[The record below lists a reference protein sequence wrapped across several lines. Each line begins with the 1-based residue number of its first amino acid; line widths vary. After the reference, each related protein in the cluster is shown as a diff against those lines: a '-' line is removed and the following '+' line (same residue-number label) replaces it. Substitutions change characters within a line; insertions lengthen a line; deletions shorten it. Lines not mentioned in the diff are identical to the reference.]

1 MGGSLVLRTLNTV
14 EPTPVRWLWPGF
26 VPLGK
31 LTLLAGD
38 PGLGKSFITLDLASK
53 VTRATLPPTGSEGG
67 DGQPG
72 DVIVCS
78 AEDDPADTIRPRLE
92 AMDADLRRVH
102 CVESV
107 RFKGLPD
114 RKEHPVVLQRDLGA
128 IAEAVKQIGR
138 VRLIVV
144 DPITAY
150 MGDADGNSNTEV
162 RSVLGELS
170 RLAAWSGA
178 AVVCVTHL
186 NKDSGGK
193 RAVYRAM
200 GSLAFTAAARV
211 VLLAASHPD
220 DPAKRVLATVK
231 CNIGTERPGKV
242 YRLEDSRIR
251 WLDEPS
257 PYSANDLEMP
267 EQAERS
273 SATAD
278 ACEWLADALKAGPL
292 SVSELKCLADT
303 DEQSWRTVERAK
315 ARLGIRSER
324 ANAEGAARGRGAWT
338 WRLA

>member
-1 MGGSLVLRTLNTV
+1 MGGSLVLRSLDRV
-14 EPTPVRWLWPGF
+14 EPQPVRWLWPRF

-38 PGLGKSFITLDLASK
+38 PGLGKSFLTLDLAGK
-53 VTRATLPPTGSEGG
+53 VTTAHLPPAGCEGG
-67 DGQPG
+67 DGGPG
-72 DVIVCS
+72 QVIICS

-92 AMDADLRRVH
+92 AMRADLSRVH
-102 CVESV
+102 CVDAV
-107 RFKGLPD
+107 RFENLP
-114 RKEHPVVLQRDLGA
+114 RKKHHPLVLQRDVA
-128 IAEAVKQIGR
+128 AVAEAVQRLGR

-162 RSVLGELS
+162 RAVLGELS
-170 RLAAWSGA
+170 RLASWSGA

-211 VLLAASHPD
+211 VLLASGHPD
-220 DPAKRVLATVK
+220 DPSKRVLSTVK
-231 CNIGTERPGKV
+231 SNLGPDRTGRV
-242 YRLEDSRIR
+242 YRLEDNRVV
-251 WLDEPS
+251 WLDEPM
-257 PYSANDLEMP
+257 PLNADELESP

-273 SATAD
+273 GALIE
-278 ACEWLADALKAGPL
+278 ACEWLADTLRGGPM
-292 SVSELKCLADT
+292 SVSEVRCLADT

-315 ARLGIRSER
+315 ARLGVKSER
-324 ANAEGAARGRGAWT
+324 ASEGGGGRGAWS
-338 WRLA
+338 WRLP